1 MFLFEISGDRALF
14 FDESKPSNSF
24 SSKIIFEKYCN
35 YPDRSFIIFNN
46 FYAVSESV
54 NWDIFIIKPANSIW
68 WVGLNNDVLL
78 LVT

>member
-1 MFLFEISGDRALF
+1 MLLFEISGNRALF

-54 NWDIFIIKPANSIW
+54 N
-68 WVGLNNDVLL
+68 
-78 LVT
+78 